1 MKKAWLAPLWA
12 VVGGGVGFGLRKWQ
26 LATGFE
32 PANGLAIPGATASTV
47 LMIWSAVVIL
57 GLIALCWGRK
67 GPRTREMAFRAKGNS
82 LFLTACVLG
91 AFLLLVS
98 AAAEAVTLSAGY
110 QLSQYAN
117 SSGMSLLTARF
128 LPPLRVALCL
138 GGFPCALLWVRQV
151 SREGEGRR
159 ESLPLLELCLLFC
172 LWLISDYQ
180 VRAADPV
187 TQDYVY
193 EVFAIAA
200 AVMAL
205 YYLAGYS
212 FQTGKPR
219 RTVVT
224 CLGAA
229 YFSLVTLADGHGL
242 SDATRFGFVVLFMTA
257 HAALILSGPNEA
269 EPVADAD
276 EEPHE
281 AQFTQD
287 REALCRALEK
297 MTREDFLKFVEQ
309 SLDAFYALPEDEREQ
324 EMTFLENYYDE
335 HFGGQDHE

>member
-1 MKKAWLAPLWA
+1 MKKNWLAPGLA
-12 VVGGGVGFGLRKWQ
+12 VVGGAVGFALRKWQ
-26 LATGFE
+26 LTAGFE
-32 PANGLAIPGATASTV
+32 PDSGLAIPGAASSIA
-47 LMIWSAVVIL
+47 LMIWSAVVVV
-57 GLIALCWGRK
+57 GLIALCWDRK
-67 GPRTREMAFRAKGNS
+67 GPMTCEKAFMAKGNS

-98 AAAEAVTLSAGY
+98 AATEAVTLSAGY
-110 QLSQYAN
+110 QVTLYTNNSPLSRF
-117 SSGMSLLTARF
+117 TAKL

-138 GGFPCALLWVRQV
+138 GGFPCTLLWVRQL

-187 TQDYVY
+187 VLDYVY

-219 RTVVT
+219 RTLVV
-224 CLGAA
+224 CLAAA
-229 YFSLVTLADGHGL
+229 YFSMVTMADGHGL
-242 SDATRFGFVVLFMTA
+242 SDTTRLGFVVLFMTA

-269 EPVADAD
+269 EPVEDA
-276 EEPHE
+276 EESETQKE
-281 AQFTQD
+281 A
-287 REALCRALEK
+287 
-297 MTREDFLKFVEQ
+297 EDN
-309 SLDAFYALPEDEREQ
+309 A
-324 EMTFLENYYDE
+324 
-335 HFGGQDHE
+335 

>member
-1 MKKAWLAPLWA
+1 MKKNWLAPALA
-12 VVGGGVGFGLRKWQ
+12 VVGGAVGFGLRKWQ

-32 PANGLAIPGATASTV
+32 PDSGLAIPGAAASTA
-47 LMIWSAVVIL
+47 LMIWSAVVVV
-57 GLIALCWGRK
+57 GLIALCWDRK
-67 GPRTREMAFRAKGNS
+67 GPMTCEKAFAAKGNS

-110 QLSQYAN
+110 QVALYTNN
-117 SSGMSLLTARF
+117 SPMSRFTAKL

-138 GGFPCALLWVRQV
+138 GGFPCTLLWVRQL

-180 VRAADPV
+180 IRAADPV
-187 TQDYVY
+187 VLDYVY

-212 FQTGKPR
+212 FQNGKPR
-219 RTVVT
+219 RTLVT
-224 CLGAA
+224 TLAAA
-229 YFSLVTLADGHGL
+229 YFAMVTMADGHGL
-242 SDATRFGFVVLFMTA
+242 SDTTRLGFVVLFMTA
-257 HAALILSGPNEA
+257 HAALILSRPNEA
-269 EPVADAD
+269 EPIENA
-276 EEPHE
+276 EEPETQKE
-281 AQFTQD
+281 A
-287 REALCRALEK
+287 
-297 MTREDFLKFVEQ
+297 EDN
-309 SLDAFYALPEDEREQ
+309 A
-324 EMTFLENYYDE
+324 
-335 HFGGQDHE
+335 